1 MREQVHKIE
10 ISAKTIVFAVILLI
24 LLQVMWVVRE
34 LFYSFIIAFI
44 VMSAFNPAV
53 SWLSRLKVPRALS
66 AVFFFGLLI
75 TAIAYLFMWL
85 VPPVSKETTILIKHL
100 PKYIADFNFGPQFQ
114 LNENLTSQYISGVT
128 GGTLDFIKSTF
139 SNVIFLISTIFFSFY
154 FLLEERAIKSAIVRF
169 MDKKNA
175 PIAAAIID
183 KMESRMQ
190 AWLWGQLILMISI
203 GVTTYIGLIILGVK
217 YPLPLAV
224 LAGLLEAVPIVG
236 PILSAVPAF
245 LVTAPQ
251 GWVGGLMV
259 LGLYFVIQQVENQVL
274 VPVIMR
280 RAVGL
285 SPIITLAALIIG
297 GKLAGIM
304 GVLLA
309 IPITLGIETVLTE
322 LSNLQRSEEK

>member
-10 ISAKTIVFAVILLI
+10 VSAKTIVFAVVLLI
-24 LLQVMWVVRE
+24 LLQVIWVVRE
-34 LFYSFIIAFI
+34 LFYSFVTAFI

-53 SWLSRLKVPRALS
+53 SWLSRFRVPRALS

-75 TAIAYLFMWL
+75 TAITYLFMWL
-85 VPPVSKETTILIKHL
+85 VPPVSKETAVLVKNLPKHL
-100 PKYIADFNFGPQFQ
+100 STFSYGPQLQ
-114 LNENLTSQYISGVT
+114 LNENFFSQYVTSVT
-128 GGTLDFIKSTF
+128 GGTFDFLKSTF
-139 SNVIFLISTIFFSFY
+139 SNVIFLISTVFFSFY
-154 FLLEERAIKSAIVRF
+154 FLLEERSIKAFFVRF

-175 PIAAAIID
+175 PIAAVIID
-183 KMESRMQ
+183 KMEARMQ

-203 GVTTYIGLIILGVK
+203 GVTTYIGLLLLGVK

-224 LAGLLEAVPIVG
+224 LAGLLEVVPIIG
-236 PILSAVPAF
+236 PIISAIPAF
-245 LVTAPQ
+245 LVTASQ
-251 GWVGGLMV
+251 SWVGGMMV
-259 LGLYFVIQQVENQVL
+259 IGLYFIIQQVENQVL

-309 IPITLGIETVLTE
+309 VPITLGIETILTE
-322 LSNLQRSEEK
+322 LSNLRKD